1 MDDGMNTQTYEQNF
15 WLLWL
20 RLHSGTFIFS
30 CQLFGYKHLVFVW
43 LFNSPSVLWFHGVS
57 VPPAMIWLLATIN
70 LRSLSLQTKARSKNN
85 WAGPVEQQSSSNWI
99 IMIQNDTTPPGFE
112 AFQSLPFECHSCT
125 SDTDPTDPIRYRC
138 LGLSKLILVSK
149 WESFEVPWRE
159 WGKLRTSSVSHHG
172 TNQAQKDRDRR
183 YVFGWTKRN
192 GRWEDLEKLERLGI
206 WNTWVQV

>member
-15 WLLWL
+15 WLRWL

-99 IMIQNDTTPPGFE
+99 IMIQNDTTPPDFE

-149 WESFEVPWRE
+149 WESFEVPWRAGE
-159 WGKLRTSSVSHHG
+159 SWEHQVCLITEQIRPKKTGIGGMFSGELKKTEDGK
-172 TNQAQKDRDRR
+172 
-183 YVFGWTKRN
+183 
-192 GRWEDLEKLERLGI
+192 
-206 WNTWVQV
+206 TWRSWRG